1 MRCTGGDGTVT
12 AGRSTSAGA
21 RDNDRSRR
29 RARTKPRPS
38 CIAAMPPRAR
48 RRTQAH
54 ARRPTMCGR
63 PMQPRSDPT
72 RPRSSHTAI
81 YRTPAGTHDMAASL
95 HPRMRPALTRRASQ
109 QSDSQRACRHA
120 PHKTR
125 RCPPTARRPPLKTH
139 HPPVWRR
146 PATLQLQRR
155 LLIQI
160 IRRKRHHETL
170 SHNELNQAGAL
181 ADHSISRRHRPA
193 NTHGAAAPREA
204 PGQPVA
210 KGVYCGPNSR
220 SAWLSP
226 AD

>member
-1 MRCTGGDGTVT
+1 MATG
-12 AGRSTSAGA
+12 
-21 RDNDRSRR
+21 
-29 RARTKPRPS
+29 PS
-38 CIAAMPPRAR
+38 PRAVR
-48 RRTQAH
+48 LPPASARQRPQSAPRADQAASELHSGDAAPRTPENASSRSPTDNVWTPH
-54 ARRPTMCGR
+54 AAAERPYG
-63 PMQPRSDPT
+63 PRSP
-72 RPRSSHTAI
+72 HTAVHH
-81 YRTPAGTHDMAASL
+81 TPAGTHDMATSL
-95 HPRMRPALTRRASQ
+95 HPRVRPALSRRASQ

-125 RCPPTARRPPLKTH
+125 RCPLTARRASLKTH
-139 HPPVWRR
+139 HPPLGRQ

-181 ADHSISRRHRPA
+181 ADHSISRRHQPA
-193 NTHGAAAPREA
+193 DTHGAAAPREA
-204 PGQPVA
+204 PRSA
-210 KGVYCGPNSR
+210 RRKGRYCGPNSR